1 MALKGAKSRLQQ
13 EMPYGCVTSS
23 RIQPLTR
30 PVGKFGGS
38 PPPQKKRQKK
48 NAILRIF
55 ASPPAVLQR
64 SRDGNSMNKVQLCTV
79 LMNSCCRMLP

>member
-1 MALKGAKSRLQQ
+1 MALKGAKSQLQQ
-13 EMPYGCVTSS
+13 EMPYGGVTSS

-38 PPPQKKRQKK
+38 PPPPPQKKDKK
-48 NAILRIF
+48 PAILRIF

-64 SRDGNSMNKVQLCTV
+64 S
-79 LMNSCCRMLP
+79 